1 MNIYVGSLHY
11 QTSEAELKETFGM
24 YGEITS
30 AKIIIDKYTG
40 KSKGFGFI
48 EMPNDDEAKK
58 AIGELNGT
66 EVSGRNI
73 IVNESIE
80 RTERRSNFR
89 GGDNNDRRGGSG
101 GGGSRRDNYR

>member
-1 MNIYVGSLHY
+1 MNIYVGSLHF
-11 QTSEAELKETFGM
+11 QTSEAELKETFEK
-24 YGEITS
+24 YGEVTS

-40 KSKGFGFI
+40 KSKGFGFV
-48 EMPNDDEAKK
+48 EMPNDAEAKK

-73 IVNESIE
+73 VVNEAIE

-89 GGDNNDRRGGSG
+89 GGDDRRGGS